1 MDGNILKTVEDY
13 SAEYMPEDFMCSF
26 RELASRHKSGLLS
39 ESMYYDAVNAVMNEI
54 SDEIMKGFNALLCD
68 EFEMR
73 DCLFSRHFLSR
84 LLARFSESVMSFMM
98 TRIRRLFYQCCKHG
112 RERGRDD
119 GIVLVVNPVQRELIT
134 IFVC

>member
-1 MDGNILKTVEDY
+1 MNEKILETVEDY
-13 SAEYMPEDFMCSF
+13 SAGYMPENVMCSF
-26 RELASRHKSGLLS
+26 RELASRHRSGLIS
-39 ESMYYDAVNAVMNEI
+39 ESTYYDAVSVVMNEI
-54 SDEIMKGFNALLCD
+54 SDEIMNGFNTMLCD
-68 EFEMR
+68 DFEMK

-84 LLARFSESVMSFMM
+84 LLARFSESVMSFIMA
-98 TRIRRLFYQCCKHG
+98 RIRRLFYQCCKHG